1 MFKKIVLVLM
11 TLLIITGFIMS
22 LILQPPKPPASQ
34 AFINGTVLTMDSA
47 NRVAQAVFVEGD
59 RIQQVGSNE
68 QINALINNDTI
79 IHDLKGKTLLPGF
92 IDAHGHFPGSALAT
106 LNVDLNSPPI
116 GKIKTID
123 EMITALQ
130 TKADTT
136 PKGEW
141 ILGIGYD
148 DTMLAEHRHP
158 NRLELDAALPDHPVF
173 LMHISGHMGVANSK
187 AFEAAGIDKN
197 TPDPD
202 GGVFAKN
209 ADGSL
214 NGLMEENA
222 AIAVQTMAMDFS
234 VFDFLNMIK
243 VASDEY
249 SAFGVTTAQSG
260 AVDIRMA
267 QGLGMAA
274 KLGLT
279 PLRLELWPM
288 FDSLGLSLLDG
299 SDDAQALGNSRSH
312 LGAIKIVADGSIQ
325 GYTGYLS
332 HPYHAPYHG
341 DKSYRGYP
349 RVLKNDL
356 IDNVEKFHAA
366 GYQLAIHGN
375 GDASIDDILTAIE
388 LAQQKHPRKDARHI
402 IVHAQMSREDQLDTM
417 KALGVTPTFFVAHTY
432 YWGDRHRDIF
442 MGPERAAR
450 MSPTASALAKGVPFT
465 IHLDTPVVPMNPLLL
480 VWTAVNRLSSSGSVI
495 GAEQRISV
503 EQALRAVTID
513 AAWQIHQDNERGSIE
528 AGKLADLVVL
538 ASDPRQ
544 QPETLKDIAVVCT
557 FVGGAETFSAHH

>member
-1 MFKKIVLVLM
+1 MFKKIALGFI
-11 TLLIITGFIMS
+11 TLLIIAGIALS
-22 LILQPPKPPASQ
+22 LMLQPPKPPASQ
-34 AFINGTVLTMDSA
+34 AFINGTVLTMNSDS
-47 NRVAQAVFVEGD
+47 RIAQAIFIEGD
-59 RIQQVGSNE
+59 RIKQVGSNE
-68 QINALINNDTI
+68 QIKALVDSGTVV
-79 IHDLKGKTLLPGF
+79 HDLQGKTLLPGF

-116 GKIKTID
+116 GNINNID
-123 EMITALQ
+123 EMITAL
-130 TKADTT
+130 KAKAANT

-141 ILGIGYD
+141 VLGVGYD

-173 LMHISGHMGVANSK
+173 LMHISGHMGVANTN
-187 AFEAAGIDKN
+187 AFEVAGIDEN

-202 GGVFAKN
+202 GGVYVKN
-209 ADGSL
+209 DDGSL

-222 AIAVQTMAMDFS
+222 AIAVQALAMDFS
-234 VFDFLNMIK
+234 IFDFLNMIK

-249 SAFGVTTAQSG
+249 SAVGVTTAQSG
-260 AVDIRMA
+260 AVDKRMA
-267 QGLGMAA
+267 QGLGTAA

-279 PLRLELWPM
+279 PLRLELWPF
-288 FDSLGLSLLDG
+288 FDDFGLSLLDG
-299 SDDAQALGNSRSH
+299 SEQAETFNNARSH

-332 HPYHAPYHG
+332 HPYHEPYKG
-341 DKSYRGYP
+341 DESYRGYP
-349 RVLKNDL
+349 RVLKNQL
-356 IDNVEKFHAA
+356 IESVEKYHAA

-388 LAQQKHPRKDARHI
+388 LAQQKHPRQDARHI
-402 IVHAQMSREDQLDTM
+402 IVHAQMTREDQLDKM

-442 MGPERAAR
+442 MGPERAAQ

-465 IHLDTPVVPMNPLLL
+465 IHLDTPVVPMNPML
-480 VWTAVNRLSSSGSVI
+480 VVWSAVNRLSSSGAVI

-513 AAWQIHQDNERGSIE
+513 AAWQIHQEKNRGSIE
-528 AGKLADLVVL
+528 VGKLADLVVL

-544 QPETLKDIAVVCT
+544 QPETLKDIAVVRT
-557 FVGGAETFSAHH
+557 VVGGATTFSAE